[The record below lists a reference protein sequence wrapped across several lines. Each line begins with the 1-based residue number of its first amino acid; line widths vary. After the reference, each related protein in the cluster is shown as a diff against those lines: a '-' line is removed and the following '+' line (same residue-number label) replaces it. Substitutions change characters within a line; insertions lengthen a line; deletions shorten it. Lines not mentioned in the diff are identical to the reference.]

1 VKRLKAS
8 SEKLVFHLVP
18 WEKQLLLKVL
28 QEYPCIPPAHQ
39 RLSKSSATP
48 EPKVSQELLD
58 EALAEQ
64 RSENRRN
71 LQTLLKDPHRFEKDE
86 HGWRLALGRPEAEW
100 LLQILNDVRVGSW
113 LRLGSPE
120 QLSDALT
127 EDNAPDFW
135 TMEMAGVFQAHL
147 LEALHR

>member
-1 VKRLKAS
+1 MKRLKAS

-28 QEYPCIPPAHQ
+28 EQYPCIPPAHQ
-39 RLSKSSATP
+39 PLSKSATAP
-48 EPKVSQELLD
+48 EPKVSQQLLN

-71 LQTLLKDPHRFEKDE
+71 LQALLEDPHRFEKDE
-86 HGWRLALGRPEAEW
+86 HGWRFSLGVPEVEW

-120 QLSDALT
+120 QLTEALT
-127 EDNAPDFW
+127 EERATDFW

-147 LEALHR
+147 LEALHG

>member
-1 VKRLKAS
+1 VKRLEAS

-28 QEYPCIPPAHQ
+28 EQYPCIPPAHQ
-39 RLSKSSATP
+39 RLSKSATTP
-48 EPKVSQELLD
+48 EPKVSQQLLD

-64 RSENRRN
+64 RSDNRRN
-71 LQTLLKDPHRFEKDE
+71 LQALLEDPHRFEKDE
-86 HGWRLALGRPEAEW
+86 RGWRLSLGLREAEW

-120 QLSDALT
+120 PITETLT
-127 EDNAPDFW
+127 EDNAPAFW

-147 LEALHR
+147 LEALHG